1 MSDLIVLTYDTA
13 DTGAAVMN
21 ELSRLQKAQLLELE
35 DAAMAVKNEKGKVK
49 VTQTLEKM
57 QTGAI
62 AAWGGFW
69 GLLIGL
75 IFGGPIFWLLFG
87 AVLGGLLGKST
98 DLGIDNKFIKQV
110 GDSLEPG
117 GAAIFV
123 LVVKATPGKVT
134 DALKQYGG
142 AVYQTSLSEEDE
154 ENLKK
159 ALGDEKVAA
168 AAAESHD
175 LE

>member
-1 MSDLIVLTYDTA
+1 LTYDSA

-21 ELSRLQKAQLLELE
+21 ELNRLQKNQLLELE

-87 AVLGGLLGKST
+87 AVLGGLLGKAT

-134 DALKQYGG
+134 DSLAQYGG
-142 AVYQTSLSEEDE
+142 TVYQTSLSQEDE
-154 ENLKK
+154 DNLKK

>member
-1 MSDLIVLTYDTA
+1 VSDLIVLTYDSA
-13 DTGAAVMN
+13 DTGAAVMS

-35 DAAMAVKNEKGKVK
+35 DAALAVKNEKGKVK

-57 QTGAI
+57 HTGAV

-87 AVLGGLLGKST
+87 AVLGGLLGKTT

-123 LVVKATPGKVT
+123 LVIKATPDKVE
-134 DALKQYGG
+134 DSLKQYGG
-142 AVYQTSLSEEDE
+142 TVYSTSLSNEDE
-154 ENLKK
+154 EALKK

-168 AAAESHD
+168 AAAEST
-175 LE
+175 EIE